1 MVAAKIIETIND
13 VEVGMFVRYSDKDKR
28 GKFKYIGEVLS
39 VDEKLETFEMLTM
52 ALDMSHGMVVGFC
65 LKEVEEKPQQG
76 FNAKKEKKE
85 ENHQL
90 LEIINTK
97 PKGWAKF
104 KKDPEKFFGQNS
116 KNKPIEPVK
125 TQKQKVFDLV
135 KSNPRKKLKALLA
148 LAKKEIG
155 GNEAQLSVQIQL
167 ALKRRK

>member
-1 MVAAKIIETIND
+1 MVAAKIIKTIND
-13 VEVGMFVRYSDKDKR
+13 VEVGMFVRYSDKDNR

-52 ALDMSHGMVVGFC
+52 ALDMSHGMIVGFC
-65 LKEVEEKPQQG
+65 LKEVEEN
-76 FNAKKEKKE
+76 FNSKKEKKE
-85 ENHQL
+85 ENHQV

-125 TQKQKVFDLV
+125 TQKQKVFELV